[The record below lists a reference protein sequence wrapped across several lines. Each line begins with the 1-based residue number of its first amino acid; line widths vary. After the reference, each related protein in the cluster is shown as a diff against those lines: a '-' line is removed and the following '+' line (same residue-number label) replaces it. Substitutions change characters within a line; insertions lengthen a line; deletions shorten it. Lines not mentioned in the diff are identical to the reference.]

1 MKPRLSQKSPQEKAS
16 LPLTCK
22 LGRIRT
28 RPKDRRVESNIEGE
42 DQPRGTITQRVPN
55 LEREVDLMKI
65 AMREMRDSII
75 GRTDIDDHPQ
85 N

>member
-1 MKPRLSQKSPQEKAS
+1 M
-16 LPLTCK
+16 
-22 LGRIRT
+22 

-65 AMREMRDSII
+65 AMREMRDSMI